1 MMNFLFRRSVPIVS
15 FLVGSAALSFQVFIL
30 YPWHNELASEFK
42 KVKELKEQQD
52 SRLEEY
58 NVKKMDKVHEI

>member
-52 SRLEEY
+52 HRLEEY

>member
-1 MMNFLFRRSVPIVS
+1 MNFLFRRSVPIVS

>member
-1 MMNFLFRRSVPIVS
+1 MPIVS